1 MRTLGWFGSGLI
13 VVSTALLWGVNTNT
27 SAAADELDAVPQ
39 QFAGHYELHSFVSF
53 PPEGGEV
60 VNSYEGRIT
69 YDGHGHMSVIGMPK
83 DLPARAAASSE
94 NVSGGFSYYG
104 DVSWDVES
112 KIVTH
117 HVTGSASR
125 GSMVG
130 DDIVRYYEWVDG
142 LLVLATKDSEGRI
155 IAKFSWRRFE

>member
-13 VVSTALLWGVNTNT
+13 VFSTAILWGANTDT
-27 SAAADELDAVPQ
+27 SAAADALEAAAQ
-39 QFAGHYELHSFVSF
+39 QFVGHYELHSFISY

-60 VNSYEGRIT
+60 VNSYAGRIT
-69 YDGHGHMSVIGMPK
+69 YDAHGHMSAIGMPG

-104 DVSWDVES
+104 DVSWDVENQ
-112 KIVTH
+112 IVIH

-125 GSMVG
+125 GAMVG
-130 DDIVRYYEWVDG
+130 EDLVRYYEWIDG

-155 IAKFSWRRFE
+155 IAKFSWRKFE